1 MKWPVANTKIKREKT
16 IKNWKMALK
25 MSIFKILKNALEFYF
40 ILSYEPTIPKT
51 MIPQQKMWAGC
62 YRLLPPTQ
70 KRSEFG
76 PWQSLS
82 RDVLERDIFPHIQ
95 LITFYTPI
103 LGKGPQLVIHTT
115 KYNIDSWVNI
125 RIHFIKINNAEIRNM
140 LE

>member
-1 MKWPVANTKIKREKT
+1 
-16 IKNWKMALK
+16 
-25 MSIFKILKNALEFYF
+25 MSIFKILKNGLEFYF

-82 RDVLERDIFPHIQ
+82 RDVLDCRVFFFTWCLKKKQDKSISNWPVLDNKFKGGKYE
-95 LITFYTPI
+95 I
-103 LGKGPQLVIHTT
+103 LKGCP
-115 KYNIDSWVNI
+115 
-125 RIHFIKINNAEIRNM
+125 R
-140 LE
+140 

>member
-25 MSIFKILKNALEFYF
+25 MSISKILKNGLEFYF

-51 MIPQQKMWAGC
+51 MIPQQKIWAGC

-82 RDVLERDIFPHIQ
+82 RDVLVRY
-95 LITFYTPI
+95 L
-103 LGKGPQLVIHTT
+103 
-115 KYNIDSWVNI
+115 N
-125 RIHFIKINNAEIRNM
+125 
-140 LE
+140 

>member
-1 MKWPVANTKIKREKT
+1 
-16 IKNWKMALK
+16 
-25 MSIFKILKNALEFYF
+25 MSIFKILKNGLEFYF

-82 RDVLERDIFPHIQ
+82 RDVLG
-95 LITFYTPI
+95 T
-103 LGKGPQLVIHTT
+103 VI
-115 KYNIDSWVNI
+115 KNCEG
-125 RIHFIKINNAEIRNM
+125 FKA
-140 LE
+140 L

>member
-1 MKWPVANTKIKREKT
+1 
-16 IKNWKMALK
+16 

-82 RDVLERDIFPHIQ
+82 RDVLDFSLYNTSFGFKLPV
-95 LITFYTPI
+95 TVYTPRN
-103 LGKGPQLVIHTT
+103 VIFRLREPCTIEH
-115 KYNIDSWVNI
+115 
-125 RIHFIKINNAEIRNM
+125 
-140 LE
+140 

>member
-1 MKWPVANTKIKREKT
+1 
-16 IKNWKMALK
+16 MALK
-25 MSIFKILKNALEFYF
+25 MSIFKILKNGLEFYF

-82 RDVLERDIFPHIQ
+82 RDVLEQDLSWYQHEMYEII
-95 LITFYTPI
+95 ITT
-103 LGKGPQLVIHTT
+103 LLL
-115 KYNIDSWVNI
+115 
-125 RIHFIKINNAEIRNM
+125 FIIIIKRTLFA
-140 LE
+140 LLKLFL